1 LSGSGPP
8 ARAPR
13 APSPLL
19 PYALLTLA
27 ALFFGGNFPV
37 VRAVGADLPPLALSF
52 WRWVLAAAA
61 LAPFA
66 LPEVIRAWPEIRR
79 NAGRLAVL
87 GIVGIAGFTAPAY
100 TGLVDTTAINGS
112 LINATS
118 PIFMLAFAALGFDER
133 LGRRQAIGLVIS
145 LAGVVAIVTRGEPA
159 RLVALEFNRGDLW
172 VMVAVFLWSIYMI
185 LVRRWPMAL
194 GAAASLFV
202 QAVVA
207 LPVLLG
213 LYLAEIGA
221 GRVIVWSPPTL
232 AALAYIGLFSSVLSY
247 LFWNIGVARI
257 GAGRASLFQYL
268 IPVFAAIIAIA
279 LVDERLYA
287 YHAVGAALIVGG
299 LVVANAR
306 R

>member
-1 LSGSGPP
+1 LSASGPP
-8 ARAPR
+8 GPP

-19 PYALLTLA
+19 PYVLLTLA
-27 ALFFGGNFPV
+27 ALFFGGNFPA
-37 VRAVGADLPPLALSF
+37 VRAAGADLPPLALSF

-66 LPEVIRAWPEIRR
+66 VPGVLAAWPEIRR
-79 NAGRLAVL
+79 NAGKLAVL

-100 TGLVDTTAINGS
+100 TGLADTTAINGS

-118 PIFMLAFAALGFDER
+118 PIFMLVLAALGFDER
-133 LGRRQAIGLVIS
+133 IGRRQAAGLVVS
-145 LAGVVAIVTRGEPA
+145 LAGVVAIVSRGEPA
-159 RLVALEFNRGDLW
+159 RLLALEFNRGDLW
-172 VMVAVFLWSIYMI
+172 VMAAVFLWSIYMI

-194 GAAASLFV
+194 GPAVSLFV
-202 QAVVA
+202 QALVA

-213 LYLAEIGA
+213 LYLAELA
-221 GRVIVWSPPTL
+221 GGRAMVWSAPVIGVL
-232 AALAYIGLFSSVLSY
+232 LYIGLGSSVFSY

-257 GAGRASLFQYL
+257 GAQRASLFQYL
-268 IPVFAAIIAIA
+268 IPVFAAVIAIL
-279 LVDERLYA
+279 LVDERLYG
-287 YHAVGAALIVGG
+287 YHAVGAVLIVGG